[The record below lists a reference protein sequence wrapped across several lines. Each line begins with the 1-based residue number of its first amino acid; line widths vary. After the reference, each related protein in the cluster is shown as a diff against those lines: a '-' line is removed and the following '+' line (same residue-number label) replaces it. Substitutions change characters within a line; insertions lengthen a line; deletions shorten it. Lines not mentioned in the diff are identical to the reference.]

1 MTVPGST
8 ETAPSRARA
17 GSTSGPKASETLA
30 PVQLA
35 EFQEAWVEL
44 ALAAERPGG
53 AGHFHVCTR
62 IGKSWQEDLTSV
74 WTVAA
79 LRRDHQSDE
88 PTPGVQ

>member
-1 MTVPGST
+1 V
-8 ETAPSRARA
+8 
-17 GSTSGPKASETLA
+17 ASEPLA

-62 IGKSWQEDLTSV
+62 NGKSWQEEPTSV
-74 WTVAA
+74 RAVAA
-79 LRRDHQSDE
+79 LLRDHQSDE